1 MLFAERVELKTLID
15 SPVFLTIVRRKYHK
29 GISHK
34 LFRAKTSYKLADANR
49 CVHFDSEFCIKSKLQ
64 KKGAGFGKKFVVIK
78 LHLVNARKGHKEA
91 LCKWKFDAANL
102 PKPDSVEVR
111 ESVVKCIESFGEAR
125 LFFRL
130 VTVPVAAF
138 PYGPPLHFF
147 AFVTSK
153 SNEPAVLEV
162 PEPNGLSDMSDLDE
176 DPGEGEICVV
186 ETKAT
191 RDDSDDEVSPRG
203 TPVRARERQ
212 RDLAMRASSPVAE
225 LKQAEATPK
234 TEAERGGDD
243 GVGKERTEIQAAT
256 PGETAPKLDVD
267 KSNVQDEKA
276 TAQKHS
282 DDKKSDAEKET
293 EPKAETDKPKPAV
306 TIEEKAETDKPKP
319 AVTIEEKEDTDL
331 HEEGKGR
338 TIEENLRES
347 ASVGGKIRLERMRS
361 REKLV
366 AEQKRA
372 SVRADRDLKLFLG
385 GETDIHIA
393 DAHPEEDEVSKEL
406 EEKRAIAEKTGKEF
420 DVLYRQNQDDLAD
433 LVTYQCMIHFVTA
446 VMNALVAPE
455 NTKKDRSSILMEP
468 IKAFRIFEIP
478 GLTTNHVNYL
488 CEPLLKGL
496 QQTLTRTHTIPSL
509 FAILATALNF
519 GQQLSD
525 VATVYTSAHG
535 SVLASLEPYVTS
547 IVHLATQTLVAS
559 IAPSIC
565 NDGFQFADDE
575 AMENIREETH
585 LFLECARGLK
595 LPEQLVQVVIVET
608 CAYFDALLFNVII
621 DTCEEI
627 TDDKMVFLLQRIR
640 KIQSLFDCLPNN
652 FQAAFPHLLDLIA
665 RTQALRCIGDALPQ
679 TARGDL
685 ARSII
690 ERSSPPI
697 LLPDGLCLD
706 DVGNH
711 LKSRI
716 SLRVP
721 LPQVSFK
728 FTFEWLYTQTATEK
742 WD

>member
-1 MLFAERVELKTLID
+1 MVFAERVELKTLID

-49 CVHFDSEFCIKSKLQ
+49 CIHFDSEFCIKSKLQ

-153 SNEPAVLEV
+153 TNEPAVLEV
-162 PEPNGLSDMSDLDE
+162 PEPNGLSDVSDLDE

-203 TPVRARERQ
+203 TPERK
-212 RDLAMRASSPVAE
+212 RNVAVKPPTPVAE
-225 LKQAEATPK
+225 VSLKAEEEKGADDAQKREENVEQEAT
-234 TEAERGGDD
+234 
-243 GVGKERTEIQAAT
+243 
-256 PGETAPKLDVD
+256 GETAPKLDLE
-267 KSNVQDEKA
+267 KSNVQDEGE
-276 TAQKHS
+276 
-282 DDKKSDAEKET
+282 KKSDEKKSDTEKET
-293 EPKAETDKPKPAV
+293 EPIGETDKPHLAAGETDKPKPAV
-306 TIEEKAETDKPKP
+306 TLEKKETDSDK
-319 AVTIEEKEDTDL
+319 
-331 HEEGKGR
+331 HEEGKEK

-347 ASVGGKIRLERMRS
+347 VSVGGKIRLERMRS

-366 AEQKRA
+366 AEQKRT

-385 GETDIHIA
+385 GEADIQIA
-393 DAHPEEDEVSKEL
+393 DAHPEEDEASKEL
-406 EEKRAIAEKTGKEF
+406 EEKQALAEKTGKEF
-420 DVLYRQNQDDLAD
+420 DVLYRQNQDYLAD

-455 NTKKDRSSILMEP
+455 NTKKDMSSILMEP

-478 GLTTNHVNYL
+478 GLTTSHVNYL

-496 QQTLTRTHTIPSL
+496 QQTLGRTHTIPSL

-535 SVLASLEPYVTS
+535 GILASLEPYVTS